1 MSEAKARVPNRL
13 IKEKSPYLL
22 QHAHNPVEWYPWGEE
37 ALRRAKN
44 DNKPIFLSIGYST
57 CHWCHQMAH
66 ESYESEKVA
75 AILNKNFIPVKV
87 DREERPEVDEFY
99 MKAVQALTGRGGWPL
114 NVFLTPDLRP
124 FYGGTY
130 FPPEPRYGLPSFTQ
144 LLEFVA
150 RLWKEKR
157 DDIQV
162 NASRVIEALKESYAK
177 AGKGELSS
185 GILDAAYA
193 SVVSAFDSEYG
204 GFGGAP
210 KFPLPTSLNFLMRY
224 YLWSKKELALRSVVK
239 TLESMAAGGI
249 HDHLGGGFHRYSTD
263 RVWLVPHFE
272 KMLYDNTLIARAYL
286 EGFQLTA
293 DPRFADV
300 ARGIFDWLL
309 TEMADRGGGF
319 YSAQDA
325 DTPEGEGV
333 YYTWTVEEVDSVLGE
348 RKGETFR
355 QCFGVTRNGNFEKKR
370 SILHLPTSLE
380 SAARRLGIPEAELER
395 SLAESKKKLYEERLK
410 RARPETDDKILTSW
424 NGLAISALSYGCQVL
439 GEERYLKAAERCAS
453 FIVGTM
459 HRGERL
465 LRRYRDGESAIDG
478 TLEDYSFL
486 TQGLLD
492 LYETDFEAGWL
503 KTAVQL
509 NGEMT
514 KLFRD
519 EERGGFFMQQKRDEL
534 PAEIKEGYDGPTPS
548 GNSVAALNL
557 LRIGEFTGRDELR
570 KEAERT
576 LRIFQDDLEGEP
588 SSHTYMLVALDF
600 LLGSPREIVVAEGG
614 RERAHSMVREIHGRL
629 IPNKV
634 LMVLSNDGGELESVS
649 PLAEGKK
656 ALRGNTT
663 AYICQ
668 NYTCKKPI
676 TDLEELKSAL
686 SF

>member
-1 MSEAKARVPNRL
+1 MTETKARIPNRL

-22 QHAHNPVEWYPWGEE
+22 QHAYNPVDWYPWGDE

-66 ESYESEKVA
+66 ESYESEEVA
-75 AILNKNFIPVKV
+75 AFLNKNFIPIKV

-99 MKAVQALTGRGGWPL
+99 MKAVQTLTGRGGWPL

-144 LLEFVA
+144 LLEFVV

-157 DDIQV
+157 GEVQE
-162 NASRVIEALKESYAK
+162 NAGRVTEALRESYAK
-177 AGKGELSS
+177 GEKGELSAS
-185 GILDAAYA
+185 LLDAAYA
-193 SVVSAFDSEYG
+193 SVVSAFDPEFG

-210 KFPLPTSLNFLMRY
+210 KFPLPTNLNFLLRY
-224 YLWSKKELALRSVVK
+224 YQRSKKELALRSVVK

-272 KMLYDNTLIARAYL
+272 KMLYDNALIARAYL
-286 EGFQLTA
+286 EAYQITA
-293 DPRFADV
+293 DRRFADV
-300 ARGIFDWLL
+300 ARGVFDWLL
-309 TEMADRGGGF
+309 AEMADSGGGF

-325 DTPEGEGV
+325 DTHEGEGI

-348 RKGETFR
+348 REGETFR
-355 QCFGVTRNGNFEKKR
+355 QCFGVTSSGNFEKKR
-370 SILHLPTSLE
+370 SILHLATGLE
-380 SAARRLGIPEAELER
+380 SAARRLRITESELER
-395 SLAESKKKLYEERLK
+395 SLAHSKRKLYEERLK
-410 RARPETDDKILTSW
+410 RPRPQTDDKILTSW
-424 NGLAISALSYGCQVL
+424 NGLAISALSYGYQVL
-439 GEERYLKAAERCAS
+439 RDERYLEAAERCAS
-453 FIVGTM
+453 FLTRTM
-459 HRGERL
+459 HTGERL
-465 LRRYRDGESAIDG
+465 LRRFRDGESAIDG

-503 KTAVQL
+503 KTAIQI
-509 NGEMT
+509 NGEMM
-514 KLFRD
+514 KLFED
-519 EERGGFFMQQKRDEL
+519 EERGGFFLQQKRDEL

-557 LRIGEFTGRDELR
+557 LRIGEFTGRDDLR

-576 LRIFQDDLEGEP
+576 LRVFRDDLEGEP

-614 RERAHSMVREIHGRL
+614 RERAHSMVGEIHRRF

-634 LMVLSNDGGELESVS
+634 LMVLSNDGREVEKVS

-656 ALRGNTT
+656 AIGGKAT

-668 NYTCKKPI
+668 NYACKKPI
-676 TDLEELKSAL
+676 TDPEELKSAL